1 METDNL
7 CKYLAE
13 KYPQNFAVWLMGE
26 SQTPVTVL
34 KTELS
39 IEPIRADAVTFLQTQ
54 DRILHLEFQV
64 EPITDPPL
72 PLRMLDYWVRLHRQY
87 RCPVT
92 QVLILLKPTSV
103 NVPAEFRLE
112 NTEHRYRVLRLWEQ
126 DPTPL
131 LADPALLPLAALAQA
146 DSGAQILERVAAEVA
161 KIEEASLRNEM
172 SNCTQILAG
181 LRYPKSLIQQLFR
194 EGIMRESVIYQEIL
208 QEGRQEG
215 KQEGKQE
222 GELTVIMRQ
231 LNRRLGKIAPEIEAE
246 LRGLS
251 SPQLESLA
259 EALLDFQQVADLQA
273 WLRQGK

>member
-13 KYPQNFAVWLMGE
+13 KYPQNFALWLMGE
-26 SQTPVTVL
+26 SQPPVTVL

-64 EPITDPPL
+64 DPTTDPPL

-103 NVPAEFRLE
+103 NVPAEFKLE

-194 EGIMRESVIYQEIL
+194 EGIMRESVIYQDIL

-215 KQEGKQE
+215 RQE
-222 GELTVIMRQ
+222 GEMRVILRQ
-231 LNRRLGKIAPEIEAE
+231 LVRRFGKVPK
-246 LRGLS
+246 
-251 SPQLESLA
+251 QLETEIGQLSVLQLEGLG
-259 EALLDFQQVADLQA
+259 EALLDFTAISELET
-273 WLRQGK
+273 WLNENR